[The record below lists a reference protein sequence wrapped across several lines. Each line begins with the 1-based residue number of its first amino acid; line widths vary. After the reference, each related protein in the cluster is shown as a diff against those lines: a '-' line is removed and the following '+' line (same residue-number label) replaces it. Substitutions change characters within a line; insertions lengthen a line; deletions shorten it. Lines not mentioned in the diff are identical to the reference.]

1 LKHLKAVNKYFWK
14 YRWRFLLGL
23 IFVILS
29 NYFRILTPQVTGYV
43 VNSVERELQVQAS
56 QRTANRV
63 GDQGQLTQAPGDRPQ
78 QPAAVSQ
85 KQTPG
90 QAAAD
95 KPQPPGGS
103 AAEKAQQESQARA
116 TQARTA
122 ARDTANYDILVRKF
136 IRTLDLHHASFG
148 RKVVICGLTLLVLAL
163 ISGFFLFLMRQT
175 IIVMSRH
182 IEYDQKHEIY
192 THYQTLDTNFYKT
205 HSTGDLMSRM
215 AEDVSRVRMYTGPAM
230 MYLANLLVTIGF
242 SLFFMLKKDA
252 LLSLYVLTPLPIL
265 AITIYYV
272 NTIIH
277 KKSEHI
283 QALLS
288 NLTTNAQESYSGIR
302 VIKSFVQ
309 EKAMLNFFAHN
320 SEEYR
325 KNAVGLAKVES
336 IYFPSMGL
344 MIGLSTLLTIMI
356 GGIYVVYGKHNT
368 DIGTITEFV
377 IYITMLTFPVSAIGW
392 VASMVQRASASQKR
406 LNEFLDTQ
414 PAIQN
419 PPAAI
424 QQHLQGNISI
434 QGVDFTYPN
443 TGIHAL
449 KNFNLDIKK
458 GEKVVIIGRTGSG
471 KTTLA
476 QLLLRMYDPDKGR
489 ILMDNTDLRKLDLQD
504 LRRQISYVPQ
514 DVFLF
519 SDTVS
524 GNIQFGLDKPN
535 EEKVRQAARYASVDK
550 EIEGFSARYDT
561 MIGERGVT
569 LSGGQKQR
577 ISIARGLIKDPEVI
591 VFDDC
596 LSAVDAKT
604 EKEILGNL
612 YQYLKHKTAIIITH
626 RIFSLFDFD
635 RIVVLEEGRIVETGT
650 HQQLLALNGYYT
662 YLYEQQQAEN
672 SPA

>member
-23 IFVILS
+23 VFIILS

-43 VNSVERELQVQAS
+43 VNSVDKELRVNIEAKKAAS
-56 QRTANRV
+56 AGGAGAAEPV
-63 GDQGQLTQAPGDRPQ
+63 GQKPG
-78 QPAAVSQ
+78 AVSAN
-85 KQTPG
+85 T
-90 QAAAD
+90 
-95 KPQPPGGS
+95 
-103 AAEKAQQESQARA
+103 
-116 TQARTA
+116 
-122 ARDTANYDILVRKF
+122 RDTVNYDILVRKF
-136 IRTLDLHHASFG
+136 IRVLDARHSTFG
-148 RKVVICGLTLLVLAL
+148 YKVAVCGITLLVLAL

-182 IEYDQKHEIY
+182 IEYDQKKEIY
-192 THYQTLDTNFYKT
+192 DHYQQLDTNFYKT

-242 SLFFMLKKDA
+242 SLFFMLRKDA

-277 KKSEHI
+277 KRSEHI

-309 EKAMLNFFAHN
+309 ENAMLRFFAHN

-325 KNAVGLAKVES
+325 KNAVGLARVES

-344 MIGLSTLLTIMI
+344 MIGLSTLLAIMI
-356 GGIYVVYGKHNT
+356 GGVYVIYGRHST
-368 DIGTITEFV
+368 DMGTITEFV

-406 LNEFLDTQ
+406 LNEFLDTE
-414 PAIQN
+414 PAIQS
-419 PPAAI
+419 PPAAVI
-424 QQHLQGNISI
+424 NTLQGNISF
-434 QGVDFTYPN
+434 QDVDFTYPN

-449 KNFNLDIKK
+449 KAFNLEIRK

-471 KTTLA
+471 KTTVA
-476 QLLLRMYDPDKGR
+476 QLLLRMYDPDKGK
-489 ILMDNTDLRKLDLQD
+489 ILIDGTDLRRYDLQD

-524 GNIQFGLDKPN
+524 GNIQFGLEKAD
-535 EEKVRQAARYASVDK
+535 EEKVRLAARYASVDK
-550 EIEGFSARYDT
+550 EIEGFAERYST

-577 ISIARGLIKDPEVI
+577 ISIARGLIKDPEII

-596 LSAVDAKT
+596 LSAVDART

-612 YQYLKHKTAIIITH
+612 YQYLQHKTAIIITH

-635 RIVVLEEGRIVETGT
+635 RIVVLEDGKIVETGT
-650 HQQLLALNGYYT
+650 HRELISINGYYT